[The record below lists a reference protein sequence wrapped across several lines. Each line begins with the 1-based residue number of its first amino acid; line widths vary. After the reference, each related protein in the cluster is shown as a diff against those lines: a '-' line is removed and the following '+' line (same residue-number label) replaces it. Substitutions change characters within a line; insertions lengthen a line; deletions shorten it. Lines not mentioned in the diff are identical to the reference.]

1 MKVRWSVCAF
11 LHSGCNGK
19 VSKEAHMHA
28 RIKLE
33 GNRVKWF
40 ETRRCNIMA
49 DIFHLHSVMIIN
61 RTEVKINIMYASI
74 LFYGEMG
81 KRGETWLWHDILFK
95 DDGGIKENGSSAKY
109 SFEPFICITY
119 YGRKKRWHI

>member
-1 MKVRWSVCAF
+1 
-11 LHSGCNGK
+11 
-19 VSKEAHMHA
+19 MHA

-49 DIFHLHSVMIIN
+49 DIFHLHPVMIIN
-61 RTEVKINIMYASI
+61 RTEVKINISYASI

-95 DDGGIKENGSSAKY
+95 DDGDIKENGTSAKY
-109 SFEPFICITY
+109 SFESFIYMEGRNVDIYSHSVYHVVCSACEYTY
-119 YGRKKRWHI
+119 EVAELNFK